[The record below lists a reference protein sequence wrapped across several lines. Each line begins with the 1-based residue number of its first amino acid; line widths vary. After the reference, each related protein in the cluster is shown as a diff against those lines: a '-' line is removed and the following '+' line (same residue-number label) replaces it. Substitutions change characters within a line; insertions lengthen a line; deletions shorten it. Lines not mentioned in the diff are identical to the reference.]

1 MRGLNRL
8 VRRLRPT
15 PRGDYANDGF
25 PVEHPRRRPGRGA
38 EPRDTGRP
46 SPGADPA

>member
-8 VRRLRPT
+8 VPRLLPA

-25 PVEHPRRRPGRGA
+25 PVEHPRPRVPA
-38 EPRDTGRP
+38 PRDAR
-46 SPGADPA
+46 DPRREHRAG